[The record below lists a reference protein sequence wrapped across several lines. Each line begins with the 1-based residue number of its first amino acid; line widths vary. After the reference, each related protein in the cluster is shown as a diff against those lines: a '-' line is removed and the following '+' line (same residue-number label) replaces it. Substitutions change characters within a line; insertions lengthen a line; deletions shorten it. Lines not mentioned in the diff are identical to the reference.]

1 MWHCAIESNSYIL
14 SLGPMKV
21 DYKHKYHFAH
31 LQSKTIEPRISRE
44 WKQKLIMKFSI
55 EKQCTAWRYRVP
67 RWNQITHFESRR
79 IVIIARPN
87 VIIISVILSLIIVVT
102 FLNIVFFSLHAFMVT
117 ISIDRSIHFSLV
129 FVNFFFSLSFLIAK
143 RKATRFWIS
152 IVIIVAVVS
161 WFQILVYFFRYFEN
175 LKHLRR
181 C

>member
-129 FVNFFFSLSFLIAK
+129 FVNFFSLSVFLLQSVK
-143 RKATRFWIS
+143 PLDFE
-152 IVIIVAVVS
+152 
-161 WFQILVYFFRYFEN
+161 FQLLLLWLLLVDFKF
-175 LKHLRR
+175 
-181 C
+181 